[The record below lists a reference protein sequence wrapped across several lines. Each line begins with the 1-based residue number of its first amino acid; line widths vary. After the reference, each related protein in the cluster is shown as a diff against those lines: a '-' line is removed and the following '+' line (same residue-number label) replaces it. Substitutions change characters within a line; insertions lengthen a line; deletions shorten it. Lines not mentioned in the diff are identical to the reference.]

1 MGIHKEAA
9 LSTLLPFEAEIRRR
23 LWWQILIIEGRS
35 ALLSGVTTEG
45 AFGNAWDTKRP
56 LNINDSDLSPLMR
69 EPPTEH
75 PGVTEMLFC
84 TVRFDVG
91 ETMRKLKTGERNGI
105 DLEGKKRVIDELEAK
120 LEPRM
125 SKCDLSIPL
134 HLLAKFMGK
143 SALAQL
149 RLLAANPLRLCGDT
163 SLVRAPIPQEER
175 DRQFELALQI
185 LGYDSLAHTNQ
196 AIQPFL
202 WHVDLQFPFE
212 SFILVLAELLSR
224 TKGEDVDRAWMRIN
238 QAYEDHPELVSTT
251 RNPLYVAMG
260 NLAVKAWARRMQGV
274 ERERLDVHPVESH
287 ALARL
292 REQRERK
299 MPGKETQFNG
309 DGGGGGQMNVFGQG
323 EEAAGDFDMDFDL
336 FGMDVEQLGW
346 NDWQGLLQ
354 GGDSERGFMR

>member
-1 MGIHKEAA
+1 MAF
-9 LSTLLPFEAEIRRR
+9 FEAEIRRR
-23 LWWQILIIEGRS
+23 LWWQILIVEGRS

-45 AFGNAWDTKRP
+45 AFGNSWDTKRP

-69 EPPTEH
+69 EPPAEH
-75 PGVTEMLFC
+75 TGVTEMLFC

-91 ETMRKLKTGERNGI
+91 ETMRKLKVGERNGMT
-105 DLEGKKRVIDELEAK
+105 LEGKKLVIDELEAK
-120 LEPRM
+120 LEPRI
-125 SKCDLSIPL
+125 SKCDPSIPL
-134 HLLAKFMGK
+134 HLLAMFMGK
-143 SALAQL
+143 STLAQL
-149 RLLAANPLRLCGDT
+149 RLLAANPLRTCGDT
-163 SLVRAPIPQEER
+163 SLARAPIPQEER

-185 LGYDSLAHTNQ
+185 LSYDSLAHSNQ
-196 AIQPFL
+196 AIRPFL

-224 TKGEDVDRAWMRIN
+224 TKGEDADRAWLRVN

-260 NLAVKAWARRMQGV
+260 NLAVRAWEWRMMGV

-287 ALARL
+287 AIARL

-299 MPGKETQFNG
+299 RQPLKEKVQGAGQNMNGFNIAE
-309 DGGGGGQMNVFGQG
+309 D
-323 EEAAGDFDMDFDL
+323 AAGADVDDIGMDGFEM
-336 FGMDVEQLGW
+336 FSMDVEQLGW